1 MAKRSNS
8 SMQIIS
14 LALIVIGLGLAFWGY
29 QMSGSVESQISQTL
43 TGSHTD
49 KVMMLFIGGAAS
61 FIVGLYL
68 FVKK

>member
-14 LALIVIGLGLAFWGY
+14 LTLMIIGIGLAFWGY
-29 QMSGSVESQISQTL
+29 QLSDSVGSQISQTI
-43 TGSHTD
+43 TGAHSD

>member
-14 LALIVIGLGLAFWGY
+14 LALIIIGLGLAFWGY